1 MDGVDQLRKKR
12 IVLRATALK
21 CFVASSVST
30 VATDMAI
37 PAGDLLLNRSAGWN
51 LFG

>member
-1 MDGVDQLRKKR
+1 MDGVDQQRKKR

-21 CFVASSVST
+21 CFVVASVST
-30 VATDMAI
+30 VATDMATL
-37 PAGDLLLNRSAGWN
+37 AGDLLLTRSAGWN